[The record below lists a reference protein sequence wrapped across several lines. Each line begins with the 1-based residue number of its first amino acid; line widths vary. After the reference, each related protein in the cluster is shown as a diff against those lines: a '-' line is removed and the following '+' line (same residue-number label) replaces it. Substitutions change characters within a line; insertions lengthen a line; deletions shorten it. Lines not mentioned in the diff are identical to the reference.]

1 MQAILRVLLASAVF
15 WHLAARQAAAASRAA
30 ECEIPVS
37 VGQSDS
43 ASPAPVPTPFGYRD
57 QWRRA
62 DELRSAGEYRQ
73 AADLYEAAAHGQSQ
87 ETGSNDADD
96 QDRRAL
102 SLISAADAALD
113 GGDLARARRLLQAA
127 RDYSPE
133 KQTAAL
139 MEALDQQL
147 RTLKDQPWIADGA
160 TSASDDPA
168 ASRRSGAGPWPAS
181 GDPRPDLDPPA
192 SVTASGPRRVSG
204 FIFVAAGSG
213 YDSNVAQAAAVAVDR
228 DPTSVS
234 GDGGWFASA
243 VVLANVAL
251 AHRDG
256 GSTELSYSFLQVAYA
271 EATHDTYAF
280 QDHLADL
287 THHVA
292 LGRKL
297 RLSVTARAGATMT
310 GLRDG
315 LVSFQ
320 RSAGLDLGL
329 TFTAS
334 NGSRSR
340 LVGGVTGRQVLDAD
354 YSYLSGVLFE
364 VSTTQEFQPRDWW
377 LSAALIYRRELL
389 GTIHDPLDST
399 REAVTSY
406 SHHVAG
412 LALRALSPSN
422 QRLRVATNL
431 RLEERLY
438 SPSTLET
445 TAATPDPGAT
455 GGTTLA
461 STSARHDWRLT
472 CAFELRAG
480 RDPSIALRY
489 DLTINRSNLDGTLGN
504 PSYDYT
510 RHVWGVSVDYGL
522 WFL

>member
-87 ETGSNDADD
+87 EPGSNDADD

-377 LSAALIYRRELL
+377 LSAALIYRR
-389 GTIHDPLDST
+389 
-399 REAVTSY
+399 
-406 SHHVAG
+406 
-412 LALRALSPSN
+412 
-422 QRLRVATNL
+422 
-431 RLEERLY
+431 
-438 SPSTLET
+438 
-445 TAATPDPGAT
+445 
-455 GGTTLA
+455 
-461 STSARHDWRLT
+461 
-472 CAFELRAG
+472 
-480 RDPSIALRY
+480 
-489 DLTINRSNLDGTLGN
+489 
-504 PSYDYT
+504 
-510 RHVWGVSVDYGL
+510 
-522 WFL
+522 

>member
-1 MQAILRVLLASAVF
+1 M
-15 WHLAARQAAAASRAA
+15 A

-43 ASPAPVPTPFGYRD
+43 PSPAAVPTSFGYRD

-62 DELRSAGEYRQ
+62 DELRAAGDYRQ
-73 AADLYEAAAHGQSQ
+73 AADLYEAAAYAKSKDE
-87 ETGSNDADD
+87 ETASNEAED

-113 GGDLARARRLLQAA
+113 GGDLARARVLLQAA
-127 RDYSPE
+127 RGCSPN

-147 RTLKDQPWIADGA
+147 RTLQDQPWIADGA
-160 TSASDDPA
+160 TSAGYEPA
-168 ASRRSGAGPWPAS
+168 ASRRSGGRPWPAS

-192 SVTASGPRRVSG
+192 RVTASGPRRVNG

-213 YDSNVAQAAAVAVDR
+213 YDSNVAQTAAVTVDG

-251 AHRDG
+251 AHKGG
-256 GSTELSYSFLQVAYA
+256 GSTELSYSFFQMAYA

-287 THHVA
+287 THRVA
-292 LGRKL
+292 LGHAL
-297 RLSVTARAGATMT
+297 RLSVTAKAGAAMT

-329 TFTAS
+329 AFTSS

-340 LVGGVTGRQVLDAD
+340 LAGGVTGRDVLDPD
-354 YSYLSGVLFE
+354 YSYLSGALFE
-364 VSTTQEFQPRDWW
+364 VGASQELQRRDWW

-389 GTIHDPLDST
+389 GTIHEPLDSSQET
-399 REAVTSY
+399 VTSY
-406 SHHVAG
+406 SHQVVG

-422 QRLRVATNL
+422 KRFRVATNL
-431 RLEERLY
+431 RLEERFY
-438 SPSTLET
+438 SPSTVET
-445 TAATPDPGAT
+445 TVAT
-455 GGTTLA
+455 GGSTLA
-461 STSARHDWRLT
+461 YPSARRDRRLT
-472 CAFELRAG
+472 CAFELRSG
-480 RDPSIALRY
+480 RDPSIAVRY
-489 DLTINRSNLDGTLGN
+489 DLVINRSNLDETLGN
-504 PSYDYT
+504 PSYDFT